1 MSLTKLN
8 NTHYKIVT
16 NINILNKHYN
26 NMAGSDINFLFYVMF
41 WTILAMMLVLL
52 YSLKQVISTQSYIKN
67 IDINLEKLV
76 IEILR
81 DEEKI
86 LQDLEGKSRSKV
98 RKLKRK

>member
-1 MSLTKLN
+1 
-8 NTHYKIVT
+8 
-16 NINILNKHYN
+16 
-26 NMAGSDINFLFYVMF
+26 MAGSDINFLFYVMF

>member
-1 MSLTKLN
+1 M
-8 NTHYKIVT
+8 T
-16 NINILNKHYN
+16 NINILNKHCIS
-26 NMAGSDINFLFYVMF
+26 MAGSDINFLFYVMF